1 MPAVNVFAWRH
12 TYETDGFISALPSA
26 IRLTCRCNHV
36 VPNHLQ
42 KARDALSLIEYD
54 KSHSALDANTQPTS
68 LKDDHNGFEFISI
81 RLRR

>member
-12 TYETDGFISALPSA
+12 SYEVGGFINALPSA
-26 IRLTCRCNHV
+26 IRLTCRSHHV
-36 VPNHLQ
+36 VANHLQ
-42 KARDALSLIEYD
+42 KVGDALSFIEYD
-54 KSHSALDANTQPTS
+54 ESHSARDANTQPTS